1 MNHPGRVVAVDV
13 HYPAT
18 DSYFLQE
25 GYDRIHYYPPPFYG
39 TYVEP
44 WLWYDGNQH
53 GEMDYSQWESKIVN
67 RMNQPAP
74 VRIHLDGEYSPSNN
88 SGIIYATFIND
99 STATINGRVIIV
111 ITEDSLF
118 YPAPNGAMWH
128 SNVPRDYIPDHNG
141 TTTSIPPGDSVTIT
155 MPFTTHPNWNKS
167 HCKIKTWIQN
177 DVIQPDSTKEIWQG
191 GMVNLLELGIKE
203 EIPRS
208 KEKSNLQVIPNPCL
222 KNGSVLFNLPFESD
236 FEISIYD
243 CTGKIVNKISEK
255 AKMTIWDLKNNQG
268 YKINPGVYF
277 YRFVSKTFTKTGK
290 IVVE

>member
-1 MNHPGRVVAVDV
+1 LNHPGRVAAVDV

-39 TYVEP
+39 IYVEP

-53 GEMDYSQWESKIVN
+53 GGMDYSQWESMIVN
-67 RMNQPAP
+67 RMNQPAA
-74 VRIHLDGEYSPSNN
+74 VTIHLDGEYSPGSN
-88 SGIIYATFIND
+88 SGTIYATFIND

-128 SNVPRDYIPDHNG
+128 CNVPRDYIPDDSG
-141 TTTSIPPGDSVTIT
+141 VTVSIPPNDSVTIT

-177 DVIQPDSTKEIWQG
+177 DEMQPDSTKEIWQG
-191 GMVNLLELGIKE
+191 AMVNLLELGIKE
-203 EIPRS
+203 EQTSEI
-208 KEKSNLQVIPNPCL
+208 KEIQVFPNPCL
-222 KNGSVLFNLPFESD
+222 KNGSILFVLPVESD
-236 FEISIYD
+236 FEVSIYD
-243 CTGKIVNKISEK
+243 CAGKLVNKFSDR
-255 AKMTIWDLKNNQG
+255 AKMTSWNLKDNRG
-268 YKINPGVYF
+268 YKVSPGVYF
-277 YRFVSKTFTKTGK
+277 YWFVSKRFTKNGK